1 MPWQEVS
8 TMSLRT
14 EFVRMAET
22 QAISFAEL
30 CRRFQ
35 ISRKTGYKWR
45 QRFRAQ
51 GVVGLADRS
60 RRPQHSPAR
69 LPAEREAQVAA
80 IRRRHPQWG
89 ALKIRARLQP
99 LPPPSTSTI
108 NRILRRE
115 GLLDLAASHKHTAWL
130 RFEHPEPNDLWQM
143 DFKGS
148 FELPT
153 PSPRRC
159 HPLTV
164 LDDHSRFALGLFACA
179 NEQTATVQACLTE
192 VFRRYGLPHWMTMD
206 NGSPWGDSGLS
217 PYTPLTVWLL
227 RLGIGISHSRPF
239 HPQTQGKDER
249 FHRTLQAELLAP
261 LTFRNWAET
270 QAGFDRWRAEYN
282 QERPH
287 QALGLAVPASR
298 YRPSPRPF
306 PEVLPAIEYGPGDEV
321 RKVQHGGEVHFQGR
335 IWRVSKAFRGHPVA
349 LRPTQQDGIWHV
361 YFCRHKIGQIDRNQ
375 ELPAD

>member
-1 MPWQEVS
+1 MPWQEIS

-14 EFVRMAET
+14 EFLHMAESQT
-22 QAISFAEL
+22 TSFAEL
-30 CRRFQ
+30 CRRFRV
-35 ISRKTGYKWR
+35 SRKTGYKWQR
-45 QRFRAQ
+45 RFREQ
-51 GVVGLADRS
+51 GQAGLVDRS

-69 LPAEREAQVAA
+69 LAAEREAQVVA
-80 IRRRHPQWG
+80 IRRRHPKWG
-89 ALKIRARLQP
+89 ALKIQARLQP
-99 LPPPSTSTI
+99 PSRPSTSTI

-115 GLLDLAASHKHTAWL
+115 GLVDPTEAPKHRAWQ
-130 RFEHPEPNDLWQM
+130 RFEHPHPNDLWQM

-153 PSPRRC
+153 PPPPRC

-164 LDDHSRFALGLFACA
+164 LDDHSRFAVGLFACA

-192 VFRRYGLPHWMTMD
+192 VFRHYGLPFWMTMD
-206 NGSPWGDSGLS
+206 NGAPWGDSGHS

-249 FHRTLQAELLAP
+249 FHRTLQAELLDP
-261 LTFRNWAET
+261 LTFRDWAET
-270 QAGFDRWRAEYN
+270 QAGFERWRTEYN

-298 YRPSPRPF
+298 YQPSPRPF
-306 PEVLPAIEYGPGDEV
+306 PEVLPAIEYSPEDAV
-321 RKVQHGGEVHFQGR
+321 RKVQLGGELHFQGR
-335 IWRVSKAFRGHPVA
+335 LVRVSQAFRGQPVA
-349 LRPTQQDGIWHV
+349 LRPRQQDGVWDI
-361 YFCRHKIGQIDRNQ
+361 YFCHHKIGEADLNQ
-375 ELPAD
+375 APPAV